1 VIGAEMLTVGGVAS
15 TGAANASIGDNGT
28 INSADIATEARV
40 NFILV
45 FILFIDFGS
54 FYLGI
59 GDFLSVGSVHLVDPL
74 WPPPFPTG
82 MMAKTWEGLLQPLK
96 AKAPGR

>member
-1 VIGAEMLTVGGVAS
+1 MIGAEILTVGGVAS

-74 WPPPFPTG
+74 WPPPLPDRYDGEDLGRSLT
-82 MMAKTWEGLLQPLK
+82 ALK
-96 AKAPGR
+96 S